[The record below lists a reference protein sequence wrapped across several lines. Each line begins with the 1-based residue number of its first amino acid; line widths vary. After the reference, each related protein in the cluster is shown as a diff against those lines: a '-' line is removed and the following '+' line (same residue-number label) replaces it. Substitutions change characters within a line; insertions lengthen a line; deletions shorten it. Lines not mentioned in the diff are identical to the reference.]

1 MSIKKLVIA
10 GGGTAGWM
18 TAALASKLLAP
29 NVAIELVESESI
41 GIVGVGEAT
50 IPPIQAFNQVMGL
63 DEREF
68 LRETNGTI
76 KLAIKFENWRTQGES
91 YFHTFGAPGAQMGF
105 CNFNHFWQRAKA
117 LGDTHSI
124 WDYDIN
130 YLFCEQNGFNQINT
144 QNPLYQVPYAYHFD
158 SSLYGRYMRKLAEN
172 AGVVRTEG
180 IIDHVAQDPHSGFI
194 TSLTLQSGQVVEG
207 DMFIDCTGIRAL
219 LIQKTL
225 GVAYENWSDL
235 LPANSAIAVQTDRHE
250 TLVPYTRSI
259 AHAKG
264 WQWQIPL
271 THRNGNGIVF
281 SDKYMSD
288 DEARATLLANL
299 TAKTVNEPRVI
310 KFTTGRTTQQWCKNV
325 VAVGLSSGFLEPLES
340 TSIHLIQS
348 AVVRLMK
355 LFPQQAIEQSAI
367 DAFNAESKTEY
378 ETIRDFIILHYYVNE
393 RDDSDF
399 WRDMRA
405 LNIPDRLRH
414 KIDLFKQTGVI
425 SNEEHDIFRDSSWL
439 QVMMGQGLMPADYHP
454 AANAMPDKDFLQRMA
469 QLRQAKREPLS
480 QCVPHETFLQKFLG

>member
-1 MSIKKLVIA
+1 MAIKKLVIA

-18 TAALASKLLAP
+18 AAALASRLLSP
-29 NVAIELVESESI
+29 NVTIELVESEQI

-76 KLAIKFENWRTQGES
+76 KLAIKFENWRTKGES

-105 CNFNHFWQRAKA
+105 CSFNHFWQRAKA
-117 LGDTHSI
+117 LGDKHSI

-130 YLFCEQNGFNQINT
+130 YLFCERNGFNQINT
-144 QNPLYQVPYAYHFD
+144 QNPLYEVPYAYHFD
-158 SSLYGRYMRKLAEN
+158 SSLYGRYMRKLAEK

-180 IIDHVAQDPHSGFI
+180 IIEHVSQDPHSGYI
-194 TSLTLQSGQVVEG
+194 KSLTLQSGQVVQG
-207 DMFIDCTGIRAL
+207 DMFIDCTGIRKL
-219 LIQKTL
+219 LIQQTL
-225 GVAYENWSDL
+225 GVAYEDWSHL
-235 LPANSAIAVQTDRHE
+235 LPANSAVAVQTDRLE

-281 SDKYMSD
+281 SDQYMSV
-288 DEARATLLANL
+288 DEARETLLKNL

-310 KFTTGRTTQQWCKNV
+310 KFTTGRTTQPWHKNV
-325 VAVGLSSGFLEPLES
+325 VAIGLSSGFLEPLES

-348 AVVRLMK
+348 AIVRLMK
-355 LFPQQAIEQSAI
+355 LFPQRGI
-367 DAFNAESKTEY
+367 DPAAVDAYNRESKIEY
-378 ETIRDFIILHYYVNE
+378 ETIRDFIVLHYHVNE
-393 RDDSDF
+393 RDDSEF
-399 WRDMRA
+399 WRDMRHLA
-405 LNIPDRLRH
+405 IPERLQH

-425 SNEEHDIFRDSSWL
+425 FNEEHDIFRDSSWL
-439 QVMMGQGLMPADYHP
+439 QVMMGQGLEPLDYHP
-454 AANAMPDKDFLQRMA
+454 AANAMPDQAFLQRMA
-469 QLRQAKREPLS
+469 QLRNAKREPLI
-480 QCVPHETFLQKFLG
+480 QCVPHETFLEKFLG